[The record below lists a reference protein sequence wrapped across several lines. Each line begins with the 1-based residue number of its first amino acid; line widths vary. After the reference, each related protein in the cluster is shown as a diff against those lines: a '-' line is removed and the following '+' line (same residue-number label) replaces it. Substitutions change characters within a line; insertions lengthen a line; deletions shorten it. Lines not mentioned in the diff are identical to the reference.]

1 VEQGAAVDWYRR
13 MDNNHGFGQYGIPCF
28 AEILFDGRVL
38 PPFHEAW
45 PQSVRNHYHSI
56 AAAVDGGSRV
66 DAVPPNAAAR
76 VTRGS
81 DLTLESLMV
90 D

>member
-1 VEQGAAVDWYRR
+1 VAHPPDGDSCRVEQGAAVDWYRR

-56 AAAVDGGSRV
+56 AAAVDGGLPR
-66 DAVPPNAAAR
+66 PTWR
-76 VTRGS
+76 K
-81 DLTLESLMV
+81 
-90 D
+90 

>member
-1 VEQGAAVDWYRR
+1 MEQGAAVDWYRR

-56 AAAVDGGSRV
+56 AAAVDGGLPRP
-66 DAVPPNAAAR
+66 AWR
-76 VTRGS
+76 K
-81 DLTLESLMV
+81 
-90 D
+90 